1 VERKKDVVLL
11 HGTTRKNSPTLALGC
26 YAVPWMLVAPFSS
39 NVGRLTCGTC
49 GTAEI
54 RSTSVGLIGTRHET
68 SLLVL
73 LTSKRYSYCLHSHV
87 MFSLHA
93 ARHCHSFTLL
103 RRSLTS
109 LRTPAIRHTSTKT
122 LLVRPRPQSILQQ
135 CLPAMRR
142 SASTQSA
149 MSAAAKAR
157 LNKSTSK
164 YAYHT
169 DKTMLTIP

>member
-1 VERKKDVVLL
+1 MWNREDRKHRRRPNRD
-11 HGTTRKNSPTLALGC
+11 GF
-26 YAVPWMLVAPFSS
+26 W
-39 NVGRLTCGTC
+39 
-49 GTAEI
+49 
-54 RSTSVGLIGTRHET
+54 T
-68 SLLVL
+68 SLRFWLARE
-73 LTSKRYSYCLHSHV
+73 RYSYCLHSHV

-109 LRTPAIRHTSTKT
+109 LRTPAIRHASTKT
-122 LLVRPRPQSILQQ
+122 LLVRPRPQSIVQQ

-157 LNKSTSK
+157 LNKSPFN
-164 YAYHT
+164 YMCHT
-169 DKTMLTIP
+169 DKSLLTIL